1 MRFWAPYLDRPNQA
15 SNMGF
20 SPRKNGINQKTWTSS
35 SWRTG
40 INHEKDTGD
49 LTQNGIS
56 AAAHQLMR
64 GMWVAVGRQPPGYPW
79 MGFTVSLA
87 KIWRLLKYCI
97 WFSHMKRNSQGIF
110 LCHVWLPEGSSCS
123 FFPWFMDDM
132 DDYDDWNANPWG
144 TLLQSYF
151 NTTPGPACGQWTQ
164 LGMWLVAVMPM
175 AIMAMWPHGA
185 FRSIVY
191 I

>member
-1 MRFWAPYLDRPNQA
+1 
-15 SNMGF
+15 MGF

-56 AAAHQLMR
+56 AAAHQQMR

-144 TLLQSYF
+144 SRHHEGPVELWWPPLAADL
-151 NTTPGPACGQWTQ
+151 TTIADLAWSEGGHWQKAAACNMEMRTCRYWTDQ
-164 LGMWLVAVMPM
+164 QVIETG
-175 AIMAMWPHGA
+175 
-185 FRSIVY
+185 
-191 I
+191 